1 MQDNETKTALAAEQ
15 QFLADMAAWH
25 RYEQREKYYFDR
37 ASIKSTAWKEG
48 FAEGFAE
55 GKREATLKIA
65 RRMLSMNMSLEE
77 IHKATNLPLSEI
89 LSLRD
94 QMS

>member
-1 MQDNETKTALAAEQ
+1 MRDSETKTALEAEQ

-25 RYEQREKYYFDR
+25 QYEQREKYYFDL
-37 ASIKSTAWKEG
+37 ASMKSDSRKEG
-48 FAEGFAE
+48 ER
-55 GKREATLKIA
+55 KATLKIA